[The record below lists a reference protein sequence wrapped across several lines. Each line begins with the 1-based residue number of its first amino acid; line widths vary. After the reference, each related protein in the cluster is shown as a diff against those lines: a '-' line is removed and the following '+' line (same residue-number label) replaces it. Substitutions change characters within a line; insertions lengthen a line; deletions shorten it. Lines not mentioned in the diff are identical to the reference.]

1 VPLVLGIGNCQYTQV
16 TTAGTTT
23 VIVGPAAGIP
33 TSQNVLYGANVSVFG
48 TTPTIACY
56 DLVPPTPAGGTTT
69 QTFLLMAGTFTAA
82 GQALSPSA
90 GNVGARIKGSLAV
103 VTTGTANTWN
113 VLWD

>member
-1 VPLVLGIGNCQYTQV
+1 MPLALGIGNCQYTQI

-23 VIVGPAAGIP
+23 VIVGPTSGIP

-48 TTPTIACY
+48 TTPTVACY
-56 DLVPPTPAGGTTT
+56 DLVPPTPGGGTAT
-69 QTFLLMAGTFTAA
+69 QTFLLLAGTFTAA
-82 GQALSPSA
+82 GQALSP
-90 GNVGARIKGSLAV
+90 GIVGARLKGSLAV